1 MTQTRDRQPLRKGER
16 QSGYSYVCFVKYS
29 QFIDSLLLHIS
40 VTLRRRDTS
49 VSRNSFTRCY
59 RQFLR
64 ITIINNLYRMV
75 RQGELPEGQE
85 KVPWGAT
92 SAHRLYPVCTLYNRH
107 VNSPFSIPNSQS
119 DKRKPARKRVFSLSV
134 YLFLISIGPTSLIL
148 PAPMVSTRSFGP
160 ASLRR

>member
-1 MTQTRDRQPLRKGER
+1 MNHLCVFVKWDSKFFSFCKSGWNCCLQAAGTSPHPRRWAQGWTPRFPPLWIPFPLFLSLTQTRDRQPLRKGER
-16 QSGYSYVCFVKYS
+16 QSGYSYVYFVKYS

-75 RQGELPEGQE
+75 RQGEFPEGQE
-85 KVPWGAT
+85 KVP
-92 SAHRLYPVCTLYNRH
+92 
-107 VNSPFSIPNSQS
+107 
-119 DKRKPARKRVFSLSV
+119 
-134 YLFLISIGPTSLIL
+134 
-148 PAPMVSTRSFGP
+148 
-160 ASLRR
+160 